1 MRARHFIIEYD
12 RAKTW
17 NVHAKG
23 IMDALFKDWS
33 AADGIGDVRAV
44 IKGKYEKPYYDAI
57 QDPGVMAEIMAM
69 IEQGDPTKNKQ
80 YSQWLAR
87 MYSKNIIPLEDI
99 QSKMFDALSKFH
111 TLKLRKKIKPQH
123 ADLNQMKQPVDL
135 LTAMADYEDVEDTNQ
150 EVDKGQSAE
159 IYADSSIR
167 VIVPKDEAS
176 ACYYGRG
183 TKWCTAAKN
192 NNMFKQYH
200 QRGDMYIVLPKNPK
214 HTGEKYQLH
223 LHSKQFMDEED
234 RPIDLYKFVQEYP
247 TIRDVSVIT
256 KWAKYKNVPALMNDD
271 DYKEWKERSQKN
283 LKFAGVSLNS
293 DFYTLNLNAPNGN
306 FINDWTIDSLI
317 ELSVMKSQDWSNLG
331 QESGLAYAV
340 IDKKSNDCVAVV
352 AMDYTS
358 SDDYS
363 DGGVFVI
370 GNDDY
375 EDAGSWVREISE
387 VDQMVDD
394 LKNLNQYH
402 YDSTHSLRSDEEFE
416 EKLTQTL
423 DKYGYPMPHTGYSGG
438 EPERA

>member
-1 MRARHFIIEYD
+1 
-12 RAKTW
+12 
-17 NVHAKG
+17 
-23 IMDALFKDWS
+23 
-33 AADGIGDVRAV
+33 
-44 IKGKYEKPYYDAI
+44 
-57 QDPGVMAEIMAM
+57 MAM

-111 TLKLRKKIKPQH
+111 TLKLRKKIKPEH

-183 TKWCTAAKN
+183 TRWCTAAKN

-200 QRGDMYIVLPKNPK
+200 KSGDMYIVLPKNPK

-223 LHSKQFMDEED
+223 LHTKQFMDEED
-234 RPIDLYKFVQEYP
+234 RPIDLYQFVKDYP
-247 TIRDVSVIT
+247 TIREVSVIT

-271 DYKEWKERSQKN
+271 DYKEWKERSQSN
-283 LKFAGVSLNS
+283 LKFAGVSLND
-293 DFYTLNLNAPNGN
+293 DFYTLNLNAGGGN
-306 FINDWTIDSLI
+306 FINEWTIDTLI
-317 ELSVMKSQDWSNLG
+317 ELGVMDARDWSNLSN
-331 QESGLAYAV
+331 ESGMAYAI
-340 IDKKSNDCVAVV
+340 IDKKSNDCVGVV
-352 AMDYTS
+352 AME
-358 SDDYS
+358 YS
-363 DGGVFVI
+363 RSYDDGGVFVI
-370 GNDDY
+370 GDDDW
-375 EDAGSWVREISE
+375 ESAEGWVQNIPE
-387 VDQMVDD
+387 VDELVDE
-394 LKNLNQYH
+394 LKDLNQINYNEIKGQASP
-402 YDSTHSLRSDEEFE
+402 DDIEA
-416 EKLTQTL
+416 KTQEIL
-423 DKYGYPMPHTGYSGG
+423 DKYGYPMSHTGYSGG

>member
-1 MRARHFIIEYD
+1 MRAKQFIIEYD

-23 IMDALFKDWS
+23 IIDALFKDWS

-44 IKGKYEKPYYDAI
+44 IKDKYEKPYYDAI

-99 QSKMFDALSKFH
+99 QSKMLDALTKYS

-123 ADLNQMKQPVDL
+123 ADINQMKKPVDL
-135 LTAMADYEDVEDTNQ
+135 LTAMADYEDVEDTNK

-176 ACYYGRG
+176 ACYYGQG
-183 TKWCTAAKN
+183 TRWCTAAKN

-200 QRGDMYIVLPKNPK
+200 KSGDMYIVIPKNPK

-223 LHSKQFMDEED
+223 LHTKQFMDEED
-234 RPIDLYKFVQEYP
+234 RPIDLYQFVKDYP
-247 TIRDVSVIT
+247 TIRDVPVIT

-271 DYKEWKERSQKN
+271 DYKEWKERSQNN
-283 LKFAGVSLNS
+283 LKFAGVSLND
-293 DFYTLNLNAPNGN
+293 DFYTLNLNAGGGN
-306 FINDWTIDSLI
+306 FVNEWTVDSLI
-317 ELSVMKSQDWSNLG
+317 ELGVMDPRDWSNLSN
-331 QESGLAYAV
+331 ESGAAYAV
-340 IDKKSNDCVAVV
+340 IDKKSNDCVGVV
-352 AMDYTS
+352 AME
-358 SDDYS
+358 YS
-363 DGGVFVI
+363 RSYDDGGVFVI
-370 GNDDY
+370 GND
-375 EDAGSWVREISE
+375 EWESAEGWVQNIPE
-387 VDQMVDD
+387 VDELVDE
-394 LKNLNQYH
+394 LKDLNQINYNEIKGRASP
-402 YDSTHSLRSDEEFE
+402 DDIEA
-416 EKLTQTL
+416 KTQQIL
-423 DKYGYPMPHTGYSGG
+423 DKYGYPMSHTGYSGG

>member
-1 MRARHFIIEYD
+1 MRARQFIIEYD

-23 IMDALFKDWS
+23 IIDAMFKDWS
-33 AADGIGDVRAV
+33 SVSELGDLRAV
-44 IKGKYEKPYYDAI
+44 IKDKYEKPYYDAI
-57 QDPGVMAEIMAM
+57 QDAGVMAEIMAM

-99 QSKMFDALSKFH
+99 QSKMLDALTKYA

-123 ADLNQMKQPVDL
+123 ADINQMKLPSDL
-135 LTAMADYEDVEDTNQ
+135 LIAMTDYEDIEDANK
-150 EVDKGQSAE
+150 EVDKGQAAE

-183 TKWCTAAKN
+183 TRWCTAAKN

-200 QRGDMYIVLPKNPK
+200 KSGDMYIVIPKNPK
-214 HTGEKYQLH
+214 YEGEKYQLH
-223 LHSKQFMDEED
+223 LHTKQFMDEQD
-234 RPIDLYKFVQEYP
+234 RSIDLYQFVKDYP
-247 TIRDVSVIT
+247 TIREVSVIT
-256 KWAKYKNVPALMNDD
+256 KWAKYKNVPALMDDD
-271 DYKEWKERSQKN
+271 DYKVWKERSQKN
-283 LKFAGVSLNS
+283 LKYAGVSLDDS
-293 DFYTLNLNAPNGN
+293 FYTVNLNAPGGN
-306 FINDWTIDSLI
+306 FINDWTIDTLI
-317 ELSVMKSQDWSNLG
+317 ELGVMDSRDWSNLG
-331 QESGLAYAV
+331 QESGLAYAIV
-340 IDKKSNDCVAVV
+340 DKKSNDCVAVV

-370 GNDDY
+370 QNDDY
-375 EDAGSWVREISE
+375 QGAENWVREISAI
-387 VDQMVDD
+387 DQMIDD
-394 LKNLNQYH
+394 LKELNQYQ
-402 YDSTHSLRSDEEFE
+402 YDSTHLLRSEEEFL
-416 EKLTQTL
+416 EKEREVI
-423 DKYGYPMPHTGYSGG
+423 DKYGSPMSHTGHSGG

>member
-1 MRARHFIIEYD
+1 MRARHFIVEYD

-23 IMDALFKDWS
+23 IIDAMFKDWS
-33 AADGIGDVRAV
+33 GISELGDLRAY
-44 IKGKYEKPYYDAI
+44 IKDLTSPPYHKAVEN
-57 QDPGVMAEIMAM
+57 PAVMADIMAM
-69 IEQGDPTKNKQ
+69 IEKGDPTKNKQ

-99 QSKMFDALSKFH
+99 QSKMFDALNKYH
-111 TLKLRKKIKPQH
+111 TLKLRKKIKPEH
-123 ADLNQMKQPVDL
+123 ADINQMKRPVDL
-135 LTAMADYEDVEDTNQ
+135 LQAMADYEDPEEQV
-150 EVDKGQSAE
+150 VDKGQAKE

-167 VIVPKDEAS
+167 VIVPKDEAA
-176 ACYYGRG
+176 ACYYGQG
-183 TKWCTAAKN
+183 TRWCTAAKS
-192 NNMFKQYH
+192 NNMFKHYH
-200 QRGDMYIVLPKNPK
+200 QSGDMYIVIPKNPK
-214 HTGEKYQLH
+214 HAGEKYQLH
-223 LHSKQFMDEED
+223 LHSKQFMDEQD

-247 TIRDVSVIT
+247 TIREVSVIT

-283 LKFAGVSLNS
+283 LKFAGVSLND
-293 DFYTLNLNAPNGN
+293 DFYTLNLNAPGGN
-306 FINDWTIDSLI
+306 FINDWTVDSLI
-317 ELSVMKSQDWSNLG
+317 ELGVMKSQDWSNLG

-370 GNDDY
+370 SNDDY
-375 EDAGSWVREISE
+375 EDAGSWVREVSA

-394 LKNLNQYH
+394 LKDLNQYH

-416 EKLTQTL
+416 EKYQQTL

>member
-1 MRARHFIIEYD
+1 MRARQFILEYD

-23 IMDALFKDWS
+23 IIDALFKDWS
-33 AADGIGDVRAV
+33 AVTQLGDLRAV
-44 IKGKYEKPYYDAI
+44 IKAKYEKPYHDAI
-57 QDPGVMAEIMAM
+57 QDQGVMSAVMAM

-99 QSKMFDALSKFH
+99 QSKMLDALTKYS

-123 ADLNQMKQPVDL
+123 ADINQMKRPVDL
-135 LTAMADYEDVEDTNQ
+135 LQAMADYEDVEDANQ

-176 ACYYGRG
+176 ACYYGQG
-183 TKWCTAAKN
+183 TRWCTAAKN

-200 QRGDMYIVLPKNPK
+200 KSGDMYIVIPKNPK

-223 LHSKQFMDEED
+223 LHTKQFMDEED

-247 TIRDVSVIT
+247 TIRNVSVIT
-256 KWAKYKNVPALMNDD
+256 KWAKYKHVPALMNDD
-271 DYKEWKERSQKN
+271 DYKVWKESSQKN
-283 LKFAGVSLNS
+283 LKFAGRSLNS
-293 DFYTLNLNAPNGN
+293 DFYTLNLNAPGGN

-317 ELSVMKSQDWSNLG
+317 ELSVMKSQDWANLG

-340 IDKKSNDCVAVV
+340 IDKKSNECVAVV

-387 VDQMVDD
+387 VDQLVDD

-416 EKLTQTL
+416 EKYQQTL